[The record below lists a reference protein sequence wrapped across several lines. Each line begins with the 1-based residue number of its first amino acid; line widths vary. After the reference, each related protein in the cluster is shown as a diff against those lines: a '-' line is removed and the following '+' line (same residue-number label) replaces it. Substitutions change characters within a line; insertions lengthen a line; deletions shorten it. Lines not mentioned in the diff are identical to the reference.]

1 MNAKEAKKRIGEYRN
16 GKALLRFLNLPV
28 AGLANGDVPLP
39 DLIYTRCV
47 GDRVGIEVTKV
58 FEHNLPSQKIDQK
71 ESSLADDDKGAV
83 QLKAAHD
90 AEASQLITRA
100 QQLFIE
106 QGGPELKN
114 CGCAS
119 LNG

>member
-16 GKALLRFLNLPV
+16 GEALLCFLNLPV
-28 AGLANGDVPLP
+28 AGLANSDVPLP

-71 ESSLADDDKGAV
+71 ESSLADDGKGAV
-83 QLKAAHD
+83 QLKAAHV
-90 AEASQLITRA
+90 AEASFA
-100 QQLFIE
+100 AFQQFAPGTDVGIDLSKEYQIAS
-106 QGGPELKN
+106 GG
-114 CGCAS
+114 
-119 LNG
+119 